1 MSLEV
6 RELTEGDVPSL
17 RTFFGGMPAEDRT
30 FFYQDVED
38 PKVID
43 AWASAEDRI
52 RRCAVDSDGR
62 ILALAALQ
70 PGVDWTSHVAELLL
84 VVDPNARG
92 QHVGR
97 TLARQMLVEALER
110 GITKVTVMIAADN
123 DRAIE
128 MFRKMGFEAE
138 ALLRD
143 QLRDPKDGS
152 LRDTVLLAHLADDTW
167 STMLTGGFEE
177 ATR

>member
-1 MSLEV
+1 
-6 RELTEGDVPSL
+6 
-17 RTFFGGMPAEDRT
+17 
-30 FFYQDVED
+30 
-38 PKVID
+38 
-43 AWASAEDRI
+43 
-52 RRCAVDSDGR
+52 
-62 ILALAALQ
+62 
-70 PGVDWTSHVAELLL
+70 
-84 VVDPNARG
+84 
-92 QHVGR
+92 
-97 TLARQMLVEALER
+97 MLIEALER

-123 DRAIE
+123 ERAIE